1 MNNKKCHY
9 CGFINFVTE
18 EVCRKCEAVL
28 ASDDQS
34 AMTFA
39 PPGQQYNFQNSYR
52 RPRAKSRFPFMT
64 VGAIAFAGIGL
75 ALVFYVIGHRKT
87 AAVHWQDFRPRQS
100 EMTFIMPGEP
110 KALDEMVTPTV
121 MGLIKHRI
129 YESVVGGQGSVA
141 VCVVE
146 YPSQL
151 PEGLPVEAILNG
163 ELEGALKRTNST
175 LISKRDITIGGYS
188 GLEFEMAPPS
198 NLTPRIEK
206 GFGKLVQTRDHLYM
220 FLILPMEG
228 STLFNERDK
237 FLSRATF
244 GDSKNAKL

>member
-1 MNNKKCHY
+1 
-9 CGFINFVTE
+9 
-18 EVCRKCEAVL
+18 
-28 ASDDQS
+28 
-34 AMTFA
+34 
-39 PPGQQYNFQNSYR
+39 
-52 RPRAKSRFPFMT
+52 
-64 VGAIAFAGIGL
+64 
-75 ALVFYVIGHRKT
+75 
-87 AAVHWQDFRPRQS
+87 
-100 EMTFIMPGEP
+100 MTFIMPGEP

-121 MGLIKHRI
+121 MGSIKHRV

-151 PEGLPVEAILNG
+151 PEGIPVETILNG
-163 ELEGALKRTNST
+163 ELEGALKRTKST
-175 LISKRDITIGGYS
+175 LISKRNITIGGYQ

-206 GFGKLVQTRDHLYM
+206 GFGKLVQTRDRLYM
-220 FLILPMEG
+220 LLILPMEG

-237 FLSRATF
+237 FLSNATF